1 MKFPI
6 SLFALATLTA
16 CVSAGVKVDQS
27 KLAEFH
33 KGKTT
38 YQEVVQE
45 LGKPNQT
52 SITEDGSKTAI
63 YMYHSAQAR
72 PENFIPIV
80 GAFVGGADAEHSTV
94 IMRFDKNGILKSY
107 NSLQGSTGAGR
118 GFEAQSQH
126 IDYSQPRQQ

>member
-45 LGKPNQT
+45 LGKRRWIENGHLYVSQRT
-52 SITEDGSKTAI
+52 SAAGKL
-63 YMYHSAQAR
+63 HSHCR
-72 PENFIPIV
+72 RICWWSGC
-80 GAFVGGADAEHSTV
+80 GAFHGHHAV
-94 IMRFDKNGILKSY
+94 R
-107 NSLQGSTGAGR
+107 
-118 GFEAQSQH
+118 
-126 IDYSQPRQQ
+126 